1 MAVLDD
7 LKVSRAPAAGL
18 VAIGLFWGAF
28 AGWLPEIKRQA
39 AVSDAEF
46 GALMMLSA
54 LGGMTAMML
63 APRLRARFGYGLLPI
78 SGVMV
83 GLVALLPPL
92 IGSNFQ
98 LGLVLLVL
106 GMSMS
111 FCDILSNIRISEIEA
126 RVGHSLMNLNHALFS
141 LALALSA
148 GLMGVA
154 RHAGI
159 AHFASA
165 AIVSVAILLL
175 VPLMRRRRPATV
187 GVDDDEDDNLQAA
200 PAPWTVVL
208 PGAAI
213 LWLCFLAENSTESW
227 GAIHIERTLGV
238 EGGLGA
244 FGPAMFAL
252 AMGLARL
259 AGQWLAVLLG
269 EVRLIAVSVFFAAI
283 GAIMLAMATGLG
295 VALSGAA
302 ALGLGVAVV
311 VPTANSLIGRTVPPE
326 QRASAIAR
334 AWMIGFTG
342 FFIGPPF
349 MGMISQTMSL
359 RMAFGLIAVLVLA
372 MLPCL
377 WLIARRLRR
386 QELQS
391 TARAAKA
398 RPVLPK

>member
-1 MAVLDD
+1 MSFAQD
-7 LKVSRAPAAGL
+7 LRLSRAPAAGL

-28 AGWLPEIKRQA
+28 AGWLPEIKQRA
-39 AVSDAEF
+39 GVSDAEF
-46 GALMMLSA
+46 GLLMMLSA
-54 LGGMTAMML
+54 VGGMTSMAL

-78 SGVMV
+78 SGIA
-83 GLVALLPPL
+83 VAFVAMLPPFV
-92 IGSNFQ
+92 GSNLQ
-98 LGLVLLVL
+98 LGLALLLV

-148 GLMGVA
+148 ALMGVA
-154 RHAGI
+154 RQLGI
-159 AHFASA
+159 LH
-165 AIVSVAILLL
+165 VATTLAVALIILLL
-175 VPLMRRRRPATV
+175 VPLMRRRRVATANAAS
-187 GVDDDEDDNLQAA
+187 DEDGDLAA
-200 PAPWTVVL
+200 VPAPWLIVL

-227 GAIHIERTLGV
+227 GAIHIERSLGV
-238 EGGLGA
+238 EGGLGSY
-244 FGPAMFAL
+244 GPAMFAL

-259 AGQWLAVLLG
+259 AGQWLTVMLG
-269 EVRLIAVSVFFAAI
+269 EVRLIAVSVFFA
-283 GAIMLAMATGLG
+283 GAGAVGLAVAHSLG
-295 VALSGAA
+295 VALTGAA

-311 VPTANSLIGRTVPPE
+311 VPTANSLIGRTVPDN

-342 FFIGPPF
+342 FFIGPPI
-349 MGMISQTMSL
+349 MGIVSQTMSL

-377 WLIARRLRR
+377 WLLARRLR
-386 QELQS
+386 
-391 TARAAKA
+391 
-398 RPVLPK
+398 